1 MLDCGIS
8 CLRLLFYRKHGT
20 FRPSLMNLVSSNS
33 EDVIRDTTT
42 RAYAVVSK
50 ISSAKSETLIQ
61 GCMEALSIL
70 TSLRGIGPA
79 SASLL
84 LSVRFPQ
91 CVPFFSDEAYRWLTY
106 TSGDPWTSS
115 IKYNAKEYRNML
127 QASLELCK
135 RLGMDAVDVERV
147 GWVLGHEKA
156 KLDQVNG
163 SKRKQQEE
171 EQEDAKEA
179 PGAASTVAETR
190 YSKRTKR

>member
-1 MLDCGIS
+1 
-8 CLRLLFYRKHGT
+8 
-20 FRPSLMNLVSSNS
+20 MNLVSSNS

-42 RAYAVVSK
+42 RAYAVLSK
-50 ISSAKSETLIQ
+50 ISSTKSETLIQ
-61 GCMEALSIL
+61 GIMEALSIL

-91 CVPFFSDEAYRWLTY
+91 SVPFFSDEAYRWLTY

-115 IKYNAKEYRNML
+115 IKYNVKEYRNML
-127 QASLELCK
+127 EASLALCK
-135 RLGMDAVDVERV
+135 RLGVDAMDVERV
-147 GWVLGHEKA
+147 GWVLCHERV
-156 KLDQVNG
+156 KLDQVKG

-171 EQEDAKEA
+171 EKEAAKEA
-179 PGAASTVAETR
+179 PEAASTVAETR

>member
-1 MLDCGIS
+1 
-8 CLRLLFYRKHGT
+8 
-20 FRPSLMNLVSSNS
+20 MNLVSSNS

-50 ISSAKSETLIQ
+50 ISSSKPETLIQ
-61 GCMEALSIL
+61 AIMEALSIL
-70 TSLRGIGPA
+70 ISLRGIGPA

-91 CVPFFSDEAYRWLTY
+91 SVPFFSDEAYRWLTY
-106 TSGDPWTSS
+106 TSGDAWTSG
-115 IKYNAKEYRNML
+115 IKYNVKEYRNIL
-127 QASLELCK
+127 EASMELCK
-135 RLGMDAVDVERV
+135 RLKVDAVDVERV

-156 KLDQVNG
+156 KLDQAEG

-171 EQEDAKEA
+171 EQDDAKGALE
-179 PGAASTVAETR
+179 AASTVAETR